1 MIAHSTPK
9 RRLRDVPDV
18 DAYVSAAV
26 EHLGPGP
33 SERHSAL
40 HAHGVRA
47 VLRVERALPPGVPL
61 LPVLDSVLPPRLA
74 ALDLGFSNA
83 GALAAA
89 A

>member
-1 MIAHSTPK
+1 MIAHSNPK
-9 RRLRDVPDV
+9 HRLRDVPDV
-18 DAYVSAAV
+18 DAYVSAAI
-26 EHLGPGP
+26 ERLGPGP

-74 ALDLGFSNA
+74 ALDLAFSNA